1 MNRERAP
8 AIVRR
13 MARDSKLNQL
23 GKVRLFSACTNKELT
38 LIGRA
43 SDEVAVPAGKA
54 IVTEGQAGHEFFLI
68 LSGSVDVKRKGRKV
82 AKLGPGDYFGEM
94 ALLDRGV
101 RTATIVATEP
111 STLLVLG
118 QREFSGI
125 LEEVPGLAHKL
136 LTIMAGRLREADEKA
151 SSH

>member
-1 MNRERAP
+1 
-8 AIVRR
+8 
-13 MARDSKLNQL
+13 MARDPKLNQL
-23 GKVRLFSACTNKELT
+23 SQVRLFSACTNKELT

-43 SDEVAVPAGKA
+43 SDEISVPAGKEV
-54 IVTEGQAGHEFFLI
+54 VTEGKVGHEFFLI
-68 LSGSVDVKRKGRKV
+68 LDGTAAVKRNGRKV
-82 AKLGPGDYFGEM
+82 ATLKAGDYFGEM

-101 RTATIVATEP
+101 RTATIITETP
-111 STLLVLG
+111 SVLLVLG

-151 SSH
+151 ASH

>member
-1 MNRERAP
+1 
-8 AIVRR
+8 
-13 MARDSKLNQL
+13 MARDPKLNQL
-23 GKVRLFSACTNKELT
+23 SKVRLFSACTNKELT

-43 SDEVAVPAGKA
+43 SDEISVPAGKEV
-54 IVTEGQAGHEFFLI
+54 VTEGKVGHEFFLI
-68 LSGSVDVKRKGRKV
+68 LDGTAAVKRKGRKV
-82 AKLGPGDYFGEM
+82 ATLKAGDYFGEM

-101 RTATIVATEP
+101 RTATIVTETP